1 MESVFKPMDDK
12 TSLHILVYNQLKELI
27 ISGKLKPGERLMEYE
42 IAKNLNISKTPIRE
56 AIREL
61 SKEGLVVHES
71 RRRLT
76 VVDFTEKDIR
86 EILTLR
92 AELESIA
99 LELAIPK
106 FTSEDYQELE
116 LRIEE
121 LHQKEDQEDFF
132 DVRRIDIE
140 RIHSFIIEIS
150 GNTRLEQM
158 WKVLASQ
165 MMVLFQAVELKSKNH
180 GFSTENHRMLVQM
193 MKDGDIKKA
202 CKFLRNH
209 ILRNMESIIQE
220 FSSHKKEKNQE
231 PV

>member
-1 MESVFKPMDDK
+1 MENIFKPMDDK

-42 IAKNLNISKTPIRE
+42 IAKKLNISKTPIRE

-71 RRRLT
+71 RRKLT

-99 LELAIPK
+99 ISIAIPRFTPLDYLELEK
-106 FTSEDYQELE
+106 
-116 LRIEE
+116 RIDE
-121 LHQKEDQEDFF
+121 LHQREDQKDFF

-140 RIHSFIIEIS
+140 RIHSFMVEKS
-150 GNTRLEQM
+150 GNTRLIQM

-165 MMVLFQAVELKSKNH
+165 MMVLFQAVELKTKNH
-180 GFSTENHRMLVQM
+180 GYSTKNHVMLTKM
-193 MKDGDIKKA
+193 MKDGDVQQA
-202 CKFLRNH
+202 GEFLKNH
-209 ILRNMESIIQE
+209 ILRNLESIIQE
-220 FSSHKKEKNQE
+220 FSHNRDT
-231 PV
+231 V

>member
-1 MESVFKPMDDK
+1 MENIFEPMDDK

-71 RRRLT
+71 RRKLT

-99 LELAIPK
+99 ISLSIPRFTPKDYLEL
-106 FTSEDYQELE
+106 EE
-116 LRIEE
+116 RIEE
-121 LHQKEDQEDFF
+121 LHQREDQKDFF

-140 RIHSFIIEIS
+140 RIHSFLVEMS
-150 GNTRLEQM
+150 GNSRLIQM

-180 GFSTENHRMLVQM
+180 GYSTKNHRMLTKM
-193 MKDGDIKKA
+193 MKDGDVDQA
-202 CKFLRNH
+202 CKFLKSH
-209 ILRNMESIIQE
+209 ILRNLESIIQE
-220 FSSHKKEKNQE
+220 FSHNKDNA
-231 PV
+231 